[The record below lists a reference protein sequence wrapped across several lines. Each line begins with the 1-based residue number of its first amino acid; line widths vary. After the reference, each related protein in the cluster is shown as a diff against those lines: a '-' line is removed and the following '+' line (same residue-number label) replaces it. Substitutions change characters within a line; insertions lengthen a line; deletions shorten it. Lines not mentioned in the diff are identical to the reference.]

1 MIDFYYIVH
10 YVIYHFYR
18 RYNESCDTSIMYAF
32 TILGGLS
39 LGFID
44 LIDHFVCLFVN
55 IPGHFNKVSIL
66 VYAIL
71 WMIFEYLVLF
81 RNGRYRELFNEYERQ
96 SNTPEMKSK
105 CKKAKIFNFSLL
117 VLDILLLIIADYLN
131 HYQ

>member
-18 RYNESCDTSIMYAF
+18 RHNENCDTSIMYAF